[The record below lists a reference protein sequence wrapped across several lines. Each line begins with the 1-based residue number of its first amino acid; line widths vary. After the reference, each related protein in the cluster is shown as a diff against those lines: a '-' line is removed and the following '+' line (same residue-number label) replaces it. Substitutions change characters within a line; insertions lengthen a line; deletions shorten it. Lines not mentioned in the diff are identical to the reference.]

1 MPASTIQG
9 VETLLSPDEAAQILG
24 ISRRTLE
31 GYVRAKKVPFVKMGH
46 LTKFRP
52 TSLQHWIEAQ
62 EQLVVSDGRVR
73 E

>member
-1 MPASTIQG
+1 M
-9 VETLLSPDEAAQILG
+9 ETQTSVGLEALMSPDEAASILG

-31 GYVRAKKVPFVKMGH
+31 GYVRARKIPFVKLGH

-52 TSLQHWIEAQ
+52 QTLRQWIEAQ
-62 EQLVVSDGRVR
+62 ERQVMPAASGR